1 MVDCAAFETGRGQ
14 HMHAKSFDLA
24 WITVK
29 DLKQAIKF
37 YTEVV
42 GLKVMVLSEEYGW
55 AELQGH
61 EGGARLGIGQM
72 RKESDLQIRNA
83 VPTFTVDD
91 LEKAK
96 EELEKKGAKCHGPI
110 EEIPGHVKMQMVIDN
125 DGNHMQ
131 LVQILE
137 ET

>member
-1 MVDCAAFETGRGQ
+1 
-14 HMHAKSFDLA
+14 MHAKSFDLA